1 MPSSVR
7 LESEQQRVERVLFT
21 PAALNSKGGGGKLS
35 KQTQEV
41 SQELMRN
48 PTTYVKN
55 VEYKVSGTSNTLYV
69 NTG

>member
-7 LESEQQRVERVLFT
+7 LESEQQRMKRVLFT
-21 PAALNSKGGGGKLS
+21 PAALNSKGGKLS

>member
-7 LESEQQRVERVLFT
+7 LESEQQRMERVFFT
-21 PAALNSKGGGGKLS
+21 PAALNSKGGKLS

-48 PTTYVKN
+48 PTNYVKN

>member
-7 LESEQQRVERVLFT
+7 LESEQQRMERVLFT
-21 PAALNSKGGGGKLS
+21 PAALNSKGGKLS

-48 PTTYVKN
+48 PTNYVKN

>member
-7 LESEQQRVERVLFT
+7 LESEQQRMERVLFT
-21 PAALNSKGGGGKLS
+21 PAALNSKGEKLS

>member
-7 LESEQQRVERVLFT
+7 LESEQQRMERVLFT
-21 PAALNSKGGGGKLS
+21 PAALNSKGEKKLS

>member
-7 LESEQQRVERVLFT
+7 LESEQQRMERVLFT
-21 PAALNSKGGGGKLS
+21 PAALNSKGGKLS

>member
-7 LESEQQRVERVLFT
+7 LESEQQRMERVLFT
-21 PAALNSKGGGGKLS
+21 PAALNSKGGKLS

-55 VEYKVSGTSNTLYV
+55 VEYKVSGTSNALYV

>member
-7 LESEQQRVERVLFT
+7 LESEQQRMERVLFT
-21 PAALNSKGGGGKLS
+21 PAALKSKGGKLS

-48 PTTYVKN
+48 PTNYVKN

>member
-7 LESEQQRVERVLFT
+7 LESEQQRMERVLFT
-21 PAALNSKGGGGKLS
+21 PAALNSKGKKKLS

>member
-7 LESEQQRVERVLFT
+7 LESEQQRIERVLFT
-21 PAALNSKGGGGKLS
+21 PAALNSKGGKLS

>member
-7 LESEQQRVERVLFT
+7 LESEQQRMERVLFT
-21 PAALNSKGGGGKLS
+21 PAALNSKGGKLS

-41 SQELMRN
+41 SQERMRN

>member
-7 LESEQQRVERVLFT
+7 LESEQQRMERVLFT
-21 PAALNSKGGGGKLS
+21 PAALNSKGEKKLS

-48 PTTYVKN
+48 PPTYVKN

>member
-7 LESEQQRVERVLFT
+7 LESEQQRMERVLFT
-21 PAALNSKGGGGKLS
+21 PAALNSKGGKLS

-41 SQELMRN
+41 SQELVRN